1 MSATEIEVRE
11 FRTNSPVGD
20 QFTLS
25 SKPEGEV
32 IDYLRSAGYVDMRAG
47 QGEAPM
53 FVLVLWRVSGGFVE
67 SSPPKEWIGQYCN
80 PEASLEQIRQ
90 VLCVLHKGG

>member
-1 MSATEIEVRE
+1 
-11 FRTNSPVGD
+11 
-20 QFTLS
+20 
-25 SKPEGEV
+25 
-32 IDYLRSAGYVDMRAG
+32 
-47 QGEAPM
+47 M